1 MSERGRK
8 EPTKRKRQGIVP
20 PQAPVKRDYSAI
32 RALPKPI
39 VGENEWWDFFDGD
52 LFMAPSEQPRFWQ
65 VLQAAHEAQALL
77 PEYEAQSKRHDRAVE
92 LLRRLVNAYGEALKA
107 AYYPLAVVDAKEF
120 LRELGGS
127 DEDTE

>member
-1 MSERGRK
+1 MSWE
-8 EPTKRKRQGIVP
+8 
-20 PQAPVKRDYSAI
+20 AI

-77 PEYEAQSKRHDRAVE
+77 KEHDRAVE
-92 LLRRLVNAYGEALKA
+92 LLRMAIENEDRDPANGCSMRDYENWLSKVRAI
-107 AYYPLAVVDAKEF
+107 
-120 LRELGGS
+120 LRELEGS
-127 DEDTE
+127 DRDHERANETGKIEENK